1 MMFLW
6 FSMIEAHSDAV
17 RRLRIMCAKCSGF
30 EEGGEKGRYE
40 RVGFGFIMLL
50 E

>member
-1 MMFLW
+1 MTD
-6 FSMIEAHSDAV
+6 AHSDAV
-17 RRLRIMCAKCSGF
+17 RRLRIMCTKCSGF

-40 RVGFGFIMLL
+40 RVGFEFIVLL